1 MFIRYSSAVYRFPSS
16 GFTVMDSKNKYFNL
30 PDEKINLARQICLY
44 HDLKPPTLPV
54 EAEVG
59 RRWLDKHT
67 QLRNSNIRLSSRNDM
82 ITRTTTVL
90 RKAANRIIMVIK
102 VFTLNRNK
110 TMSATIKPL
119 VKHRMST
126 TAPNGNTFFQINI
139 YSYNLKV
146 KNNKF

>member
-1 MFIRYSSAVYRFPSS
+1 MFIRLFVGRLSASILGFYRY
-16 GFTVMDSKNKYFNL
+16 GLKNKYFNF
-30 PDEKINLARQICLY
+30 PDKKINVARQICPY

-102 VFTLNRNK
+102 VFTLNRSNR
-110 TMSATIKPL
+110 MSATIKPM
-119 VKHRMST
+119 VKHKMST
-126 TAPNGNTFFQINI
+126 RTPNGNTFFQINI
-139 YSYNLKV
+139 
-146 KNNKF
+146 